1 MVFFLII
8 MTAELT
14 FIPAL
19 LVILVV
25 AGLGRLLS
33 RGLRQPAVF
42 GELLLGMVLG
52 SFISLGILV
61 IATPAQAP
69 ISDIAGIGILLL
81 LFSTGLGLNFE
92 EFKRLEVASSIVAIS
107 GVVLPFVLGYF
118 AALWFGFSHLV
129 ALFVGVALV
138 ATSIGVG
145 ASILT
150 ELRMLRTRLGTLIMG
165 AAVIDDVIGVVMMSV
180 LIGVVATGA
189 VPLSEMF
196 LFVSLAILFFVVSLT
211 VGIKLFRKLSEK
223 LTLGR
228 ENLLMLGL
236 IVVLVFGL
244 VTQGIGLAAI
254 IGAFVAGLVVGQSH
268 YARRL
273 REHVSL
279 IGGSFFIPIFFVTM
293 GMNFNLGAL
302 ASVGIFGA
310 ALVAVAIIGKVVGC
324 GLGAKASKFSGSE
337 SFVVGIA
344 MIPRAGVELVLL
356 KLGLDHGII
365 GADIASAIL
374 VMVLV
379 TTLVTPPALWKALKM
394 VKPKKRFNTGA
405 GVLVGGGRHG

>member
-1 MVFFLII
+1 MAL
-8 MTAELT
+8 ELT

-19 LVILVV
+19 LVILIA

-33 RGLRQPAVF
+33 KGLRQPVVF
-42 GELLLGMVLG
+42 GEL
-52 SFISLGILV
+52 FLGIILGNL
-61 IATPAQAP
+61 IILAEPAQAP
-69 ISDIAGIGILLL
+69 VSDIASIGILLL

-92 EFKRLEVASSIVAIS
+92 EFKRLEIASSSVAAL
-107 GVVLPFVLGYF
+107 GVVLPFILGY
-118 AALWFGFSHLV
+118 LVTTYFGFSYIV

-150 ELRMLRTRLGTLIMG
+150 EFRMLRTRIGTLIMG

-180 LIGVVATGA
+180 LIGFVATGSM
-189 VPLSEMF
+189 PLQEMF
-196 LFVSLAILFFVVSLT
+196 LIVFLTILFFAVSFT

-223 LTLGR
+223 LILGR

-236 IVVLVFGL
+236 ITVLIFGL
-244 VTQGIGLAAI
+244 ITQEIGLAAI

-279 IGGSFFIPIFFVTM
+279 IGGSFFIPIFFVTI
-293 GMNFNLGAL
+293 GMSFDVSAFT
-302 ASVGIFGA
+302 SVGWFA
-310 ALVAVAIIGKVVGC
+310 VVLVTVAIIGKVVGC
-324 GLGAKASKFSGSE
+324 GLGAKASKFSSRE
-337 SFVVGIA
+337 SFAVGIA
-344 MIPRAGVELVLL
+344 MIPRAGVELILL
-356 KLGLDHGII
+356 KLGLDYGII

-374 VMVLV
+374 VMVLI
-379 TTLVTPPALWKALKM
+379 TTLVTPPALGKALKM
-394 VKPKKRFNTGA
+394 IKTKRD
-405 GVLVGGGRHG
+405 